1 MINKRSEAII
11 LERIGVE
18 WDQATGGVLDLDV
31 LVDKIDR
38 GFTALDYF
46 LDLLLLAD
54 LGHGYS

>member
-1 MINKRSEAII
+1 
-11 LERIGVE
+11 
-18 WDQATGGVLDLDV
+18 VLDLDV

-54 LGHGYS
+54 LGHDYS